1 MYGNRMTN
9 PCPKSMYKAP
19 QHKKRA
25 EIKCKN
31 MRQIGLHNYITMTK
45 QGYESQSRFDLE
57 NKMVDV

>member
-1 MYGNRMTN
+1 MTN

-31 MRQIGLHNYITMTK
+31 MRQIGLHNYITITK
-45 QGYESQSRFDLE
+45 LGYESQSRFDLE
-57 NKMVDV
+57 KKMVDV